1 MRSIAAAL
9 VVASVIGTVPL
20 SFAWPSARVAP
31 QTTPQERRAPAQDAS
46 DPTQLDVDLQRRL
59 DTRATPAAPD
69 ASPIAPLPT
78 IALRGLVVAVGGK
91 GAAMIQ
97 VGEALYHVDANS
109 VVSARGATG
118 AAHTLRVRSISAD
131 EVVLEAE
138 TTGDT
143 IVLR

>member
-9 VVASVIGTVPL
+9 CAIALATTSL
-20 SFAWPSARVAP
+20 SFARPSTPQAP
-31 QTTPQERRAPAQDAS
+31 QATPQERRAPAQDAS
-46 DPTQLDVDLQRRL
+46 DPTELDLDLRRRL
-59 DTRATPAAPD
+59 DPRATPAAPD

-78 IALRGLVVAVGGK
+78 IVLRGLVVAVGGK

-97 VGEALYHVDANS
+97 VGDALYHVDANS

-118 AAHTLRVRSISAD
+118 TAHTLRVRSIGAD